1 MMHPDVNQKCP
12 YFLHSGPV
20 GWLPAPNI
28 FHLAN
33 EFDKRKMFWSAYY
46 KQLKEVQGPW
56 VSLKNYYFYKFIE
69 NLMTETK
76 FNLIELTLFGM

>member
-1 MMHPDVNQKCP
+1 MTLPDVSKSCP
-12 YFLHSGPV
+12 FSRHSGLV
-20 GWLPAPNI
+20 VCLPAPNI